1 LELSL
6 IVARYFLGGIFPVL
20 EQNAEYDV
28 LTVNIP
34 AKVIA
39 FLRVVGASG
48 EDCLY
53 RLTGSRSCRARS
65 G

>member
-28 LTVNIP
+28 LTVDIP
-34 AKVIA
+34 VKVIA

-53 RLTGSRSCRARS
+53 RLTGSISCRARS
-65 G
+65 S